1 MAASHQSFSMEK
13 RPRMLKDFL
22 VDDQIPAAAAGSNSS
37 SNNDLIMQL
46 MIRISRSKAIRLF
59 PIINFGA
66 INKSTRPA
74 AINLSRSISRK
85 LSIRRKKEERKNVLL
100 VDNKVKIKDIL
111 RWKSFRDVNVVSEL
125 ADDDQQEQ
133 EITKTSSFARSTTQ
147 NYHHCATSSST
158 ISSGS
163 SSSCSRD
170 WSSSSSWCESDFT
183 VEDDLSSNCCCAGE
197 DNNGGTASMRE
208 LFYDEEDQHSPVSVL
223 QSSPFQGQEFFFHRS
238 LSTLQRRKCRL
249 LQRIQEF
256 ETLATEEEEEDELET
271 NINGTAVD
279 QKARKLLGQIKTTQ
293 ISSAKN
299 DDDDHL
305 LLDFFRQELMGGGKI
320 VEDHHEGELLRL
332 AESWLNKESAART
345 GDWEMLGKREEFVR
359 DMEKC
364 GLKFNGFE
372 DEQQELGC
380 VLESE
385 MLNDLIHEILVDLFN

>member
-46 MIRISRSKAIRLF
+46 MIRISRSKAVRLF

-85 LSIRRKKEERKNVLL
+85 LSIRRKKEERKNVLV

-125 ADDDQQEQ
+125 ADDDQEEEE

-147 NYHHCATSSST
+147 NYHQCATSSST

-183 VEDDLSSNCCCAGE
+183 VEDDLSSNCCCADE
-197 DNNGGTASMRE
+197 DNNGGTASMVTALL
-208 LFYDEEDQHSPVSVL
+208 LFY
-223 QSSPFQGQEFFFHRS
+223 FFPWIYKSF
-238 LSTLQRRKCRL
+238 
-249 LQRIQEF
+249 
-256 ETLATEEEEEDELET
+256 
-271 NINGTAVD
+271 
-279 QKARKLLGQIKTTQ
+279 
-293 ISSAKN
+293 
-299 DDDDHL
+299 
-305 LLDFFRQELMGGGKI
+305 
-320 VEDHHEGELLRL
+320 
-332 AESWLNKESAART
+332 
-345 GDWEMLGKREEFVR
+345 
-359 DMEKC
+359 
-364 GLKFNGFE
+364 
-372 DEQQELGC
+372 
-380 VLESE
+380 
-385 MLNDLIHEILVDLFN
+385 